1 MTRVWQQDLPPL
13 LPATGEQSAVCL
25 IPLRARPLY
34 GVCSMNAYTR
44 WILLAMGFFV
54 FAACGDTG
62 STAAP
67 PIEDWCDLDRPRESC
82 ELRGARIVS
91 WEDMSELC
99 ETECDSLGSVI
110 IGEVDY
116 EVLKGL
122 KGFTKMS
129 SLTLSSLDSGVVDLR
144 FLSDLK
150 ELQSLS
156 VYSNGGLRS
165 LAGMEDVSFVKSC
178 EQCDRQIQI
187 EYNPK
192 LRSFEGLQNVRE
204 VESLSIE
211 GHENLEAIDGFDS
224 LERASVFISGNAK
237 LKRISGFKN
246 MKNPSAIG
254 ITINQNL
261 ERIDGFTSVEQL
273 DFLTLDRNRKLNM
286 CDVDRILSQLEEPP
300 EVVEISDSN
309 GPLCVP

>member
-1 MTRVWQQDLPPL
+1 
-13 LPATGEQSAVCL
+13 
-25 IPLRARPLY
+25 
-34 GVCSMNAYTR
+34 MNAHNR
-44 WILLAMGFFV
+44 LILLVMTLAV
-54 FAACGDTG
+54 FAACGDTR
-62 STAAP
+62 STATP
-67 PIEDWCDLDRPRESC
+67 PIEDWCDLDRPRENC

-110 IGEVDY
+110 IGEVDK

-156 VYSNGGLRS
+156 VYSNDGLES
-165 LAGMEDVSFVKSC
+165 LAGMEDISFVKSC

-192 LRSFEGLQNVRE
+192 LRSFEGLHNVRE

-211 GHENLEAIDGFDS
+211 GHENLEAIDGFES

-246 MKNPSAIG
+246 MRNPSAIS

-261 ERIDGFTSVEQL
+261 ERIDGFTSIQRL

-286 CDVDRILSQLEEPP
+286 CDVDRILNQLEEPP